1 MEAKEK
7 LIELIES
14 MNYEVHE
21 SGQVN
26 LDSHTTAKAIIAK
39 YQQIEKKPVQL
50 YKTDDEICIILDK
63 RFATENERQA
73 WLDSHYVE
81 LVD

>member
-1 MEAKEK
+1 MEAKETLVK
-7 LIELIES
+7 LL
-14 MNYEVHE
+14 YEWEGHRFKDE
-21 SGQVN
+21 IAN
-26 LDSHTTAKAIIAK
+26 AIIKAFP
-39 YQQIEKKPVQL
+39 QIEKKPVQL

>member
-1 MEAKEK
+1 MIDQEKELADFLK
-7 LIELIES
+7 DIYYNAPYVGDEFIE
-14 MNYEVHE
+14 
-21 SGQVN
+21 
-26 LDSHTTAKAIIAK
+26 TAKAIIAK

>member
-1 MEAKEK
+1 MIDQEKE
-7 LIELIES
+7 LADLLEDVYYNAPYVGDEFIE
-14 MNYEVHE
+14 
-21 SGQVN
+21 
-26 LDSHTTAKAIIAK
+26 TAKAIIAK
-39 YQQIEKKPVQL
+39 YPQIEKKPVQL

>member
-7 LIELIES
+7 LMHILMLVAAGEYMGELNWSKQADKIIE
-14 MNYEVHE
+14 
-21 SGQVN
+21 
-26 LDSHTTAKAIIAK
+26 AFP
-39 YQQIEKKPVQL
+39 QIEKKPVQL